1 MPQKISMYF
10 PQVNSYQAPPP
21 PRVQVNNANVASV
34 NKNTFTPPLYTSMIN
49 RIHKAKPGCG
59 SCGKH

>member
-10 PQVNSYQAPPP
+10 PRVNSYQAP
-21 PRVQVNNANVASV
+21 RVQANNANIATV
-34 NKNTFTPPLYTSMIN
+34 NTNTFTPPLYTSMIN

>member
-10 PQVNSYQAPPP
+10 PKVNSYQAPPP
-21 PRVQVNNANVASV
+21 VQVNNANIATVKTVTA
-34 NKNTFTPPLYTSMIN
+34 PLYSSMIS

>member
-10 PQVNSYQAPPP
+10 PRVNSYQAPP
-21 PRVQVNNANVASV
+21 VQVNNANIATV
-34 NKNTFTPPLYTSMIN
+34 KTFTPPLYTSMIS
-49 RIHKAKPGCG
+49 RVHKAKPGCG